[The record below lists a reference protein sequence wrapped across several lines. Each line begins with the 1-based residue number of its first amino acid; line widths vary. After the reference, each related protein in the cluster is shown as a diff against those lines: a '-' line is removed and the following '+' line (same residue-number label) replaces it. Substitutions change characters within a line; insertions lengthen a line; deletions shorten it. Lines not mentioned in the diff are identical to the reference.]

1 MAIMPDYF
9 KELIMAIQPK
19 APSQQ
24 QPKQGQQSTQ
34 QSSQQGQSWKKDQAG
49 EQSNQDLQKGSQA
62 PLRSGQAQKGQVNQ
76 NDMENQA
83 DI

>member
-1 MAIMPDYF
+1 
-9 KELIMAIQPK
+9 MAIQPK

-24 QPKQGQQSTQ
+24 QPKQGQQTGTQ
-34 QSSQQGQSWKKDQAG
+34 QPAQQSGQSWKQGQAG
-49 EQSNQDLQKGSQA
+49 QQNNLGQQHQKGS
-62 PLRSGQAQKGQVNQ
+62 LGQAQKGQVNQ

>member
-1 MAIMPDYF
+1 MIPDYF

-24 QPKQGQQSTQ
+24 QPKQGQQSSQ
-34 QSSQQGQSWKKDQAG
+34 QTPHQGQSWKQDQG
-49 EQSNQDLQKGSQA
+49 QQQSNLGQQKGQA
-62 PLRSGQAQKGQVNQ
+62 PLKSGQAQKGQVNQ